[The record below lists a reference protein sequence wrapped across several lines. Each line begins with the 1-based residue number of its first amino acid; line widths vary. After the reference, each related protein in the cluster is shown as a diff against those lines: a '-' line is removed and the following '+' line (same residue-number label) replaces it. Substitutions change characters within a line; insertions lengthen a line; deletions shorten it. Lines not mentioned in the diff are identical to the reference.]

1 MRKFLDI
8 IGNRIVYAC
17 VLIVTLLLDTI
28 LIVHDYTGPLLKL
41 FILWG
46 AVIIAIDFFR
56 GRNLWHTKN
65 LKWLILFC
73 AAYAVTTVLN
83 RQSHF
88 GDNVKTL
95 AYMFVFFIVLYGHNS
110 NISMDMWKKQVRVL
124 SLVYVW
130 ATALLSTV
138 CLLTYVFSINMQ
150 IEANDGYMY
159 VGMCENRLWG
169 VYNPNAGAC
178 IEVIAIFLSVGLLM
192 TLKKRHI
199 YKKVLLTIN
208 IIIQYICMLLT
219 GSRTSLYA
227 FIICSGAFC
236 FFMLSK
242 KNKRF
247 SLKRAKGWAV
257 NICISILV
265 MGTIYSIGIP
275 VKGAMAYVPKMV
287 DVEIP
292 GLNGAADKEKTSAK
306 KKKNKV
312 DLTRMEE
319 LEDRGGGLLTG
330 RTYIWNA
337 GLTALKQAPVFGLS
351 KNATYDYAKEY
362 IGDPQWLEH
371 LKVSLHNVYITV
383 LVASGGIGFVL
394 FLIFIFLNVIP
405 MLKTAITCQNQRE
418 YDLFIICM
426 IIVGGLLIIECFEAR
441 IIYRTE
447 VFNPLFWT
455 ICGFAYNYVEI
466 IRKQEMIDG

>member
-1 MRKFLDI
+1 
-8 IGNRIVYAC
+8 
-17 VLIVTLLLDTI
+17 
-28 LIVHDYTGPLLKL
+28 
-41 FILWG
+41 
-46 AVIIAIDFFR
+46 
-56 GRNLWHTKN
+56 
-65 LKWLILFC
+65 
-73 AAYAVTTVLN
+73 
-83 RQSHF
+83 
-88 GDNVKTL
+88 
-95 AYMFVFFIVLYGHNS
+95 
-110 NISMDMWKKQVRVL
+110 
-124 SLVYVW
+124 
-130 ATALLSTV
+130 
-138 CLLTYVFSINMQ
+138 
-150 IEANDGYMY
+150 
-159 VGMCENRLWG
+159 
-169 VYNPNAGAC
+169 
-178 IEVIAIFLSVGLLM
+178 
-192 TLKKRHI
+192 
-199 YKKVLLTIN
+199 
-208 IIIQYICMLLT
+208 MLLT

-383 LVASGGIGFVL
+383 LVARAV
-394 FLIFIFLNVIP
+394 
-405 MLKTAITCQNQRE
+405 
-418 YDLFIICM
+418 
-426 IIVGGLLIIECFEAR
+426 
-441 IIYRTE
+441 
-447 VFNPLFWT
+447 
-455 ICGFAYNYVEI
+455 
-466 IRKQEMIDG
+466 